1 MKHVITAVIV
11 AAVFTGCSANDQKLS
26 AESNAQFDA
35 VNARMQTLEQEI
47 ATLRQAL
54 ADAERTPTTPDAP
67 PAPDANRV
75 ALADVSDK
83 ASTDLA
89 EQVNA
94 LVMAKVES
102 IVDQRI
108 AQQVGTADDI
118 EAIFSE
124 VVVEEIEAREEAERL
139 AGEKRQRERVLQS
152 ERREVG
158 RRAESAG
165 LEGERKDAV
174 VAARSEM
181 REEMDV
187 ELSQLKENGA
197 SVEDMMAVAAK
208 SREAYEDTL
217 VELMSDEELEAYY
230 EADRYSR
237 HTNRRVESL
246 VETLALEDEQVQQ
259 VADAYTA
266 RYMSMKDGHVLMSG
280 GYIGHSTVREGF
292 ETINGTLSTRMK
304 EVLTAEQHTAFEEN
318 GGASSMH
325 WGRGRR

>member
-1 MKHVITAVIV
+1 MRHVISAIIV
-11 AAVFTGCSANDQKLS
+11 AAVFTGCSANDENVS
-26 AESNAQFDA
+26 ADSSAQFDA
-35 VNARMQTLEQEI
+35 VNARMQTLEQEL

-54 ADAERTPTTPDAP
+54 ADAKRTPTASDAPTPDT
-67 PAPDANRV
+67 NRV
-75 ALADVSDK
+75 ALANVSDTT
-83 ASTDLA
+83 AADLA

-94 LVMAKVES
+94 LVLAKVES

-108 AQQVGTADDI
+108 AKQVGTADDI

-124 VVVEEIEAREEAERL
+124 VVVEEIEAREEAERRDREL
-139 AGEKRQRERVLQS
+139 RQRERVLQS
-152 ERREVG
+152 ETREVA
-158 RRAESAG
+158 RRAKSAG
-165 LEGERKDAV
+165 LDDERKDAV

-181 REEMDV
+181 RKELDV
-187 ELSQLKENGA
+187 ELSQLKQNGA

-246 VETLALEDEQVQQ
+246 VESLALEGEQVQL

-266 RYMSMKDGHVLMSG
+266 RRMSMTDGHVLMSG
-280 GYIGHSTVREGF
+280 GYIEHSTVREGF
-292 ETINGTLSTRMK
+292 ETINSTLSTRMK
-304 EVLTAEQHTAFEEN
+304 EVLSAEQLTAYEDG
-318 GGASSMH
+318 GGASSMR

>member
-1 MKHVITAVIV
+1 MKHVIAAIIV
-11 AAVFTGCSANDQKLS
+11 AAVFTGCSANDEKLS
-26 AESNAQFDA
+26 AESNVQLDA

-47 ATLRQAL
+47 AALRQAL
-54 ADAERTPTTPDAP
+54 ADAERTPAIPAAPVPDTN
-67 PAPDANRV
+67 DV
-75 ALADVSDK
+75 VLAKVSD
-83 ASTDLA
+83 ATAIDLT

-139 AGEKRQRERVLQS
+139 EGEMRQRERVLQS
-152 ERREVG
+152 EIREVG
-158 RRAESAG
+158 RRVDSAG
-165 LEGERKDAV
+165 LDEERKEAV
-174 VAARSEM
+174 VAARTEM

-187 ELSQLKENGA
+187 ELSQLKQNGA

-208 SREAYEDTL
+208 SREAYEDEL
-217 VELMSDEELEAYY
+217 VELMSDDELEAYY
-230 EADRYSR
+230 KADRYYR

-246 VETLALEDEQVQQ
+246 VESLVLEDVQVQQ

-266 RYMSMKDGHVLMSG
+266 RRMSLTDGHVLMSG
-280 GYIGHSTVREGF
+280 GYIEHSAVRDGF
-292 ETINGTLSTRMK
+292 ESINNTLSTRMK
-304 EVLTAEQHTAFEEN
+304 AVLTAEQFTAFEES